1 MRTDQEKINSVLR
14 DPETWVDRL
23 NRDYIERED
32 ASFSHH
38 FGTEERYDYDFETVE
53 TRTVV
58 GCFIVNHRASM
69 RWLTTIPAE
78 LEWTWVDY
86 PKGPSETFQRVKLR
100 SYAWLEDVRV
110 ELSSP
115 TQAVI
120 LVTYSY
126 ENEIEDVIE

>member
-1 MRTDQEKINSVLR
+1 MRTEQEKLNNVLR

-23 NRDYIERED
+23 NRDYIVSED
-32 ASFSHH
+32 ASFTHL
-38 FGTEERYDYDFETVE
+38 FGTEERYEYDFETVSP
-53 TRTVV
+53 RTVV

-69 RWLTTIPAE
+69 RWLTTIPE
-78 LEWTWVDY
+78 EVEWPWVDY